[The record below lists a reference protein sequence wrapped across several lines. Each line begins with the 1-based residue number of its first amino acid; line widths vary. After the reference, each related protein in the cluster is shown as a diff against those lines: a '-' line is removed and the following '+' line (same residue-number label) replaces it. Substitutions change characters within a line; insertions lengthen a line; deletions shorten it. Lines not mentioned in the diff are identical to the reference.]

1 MSASARRLRRAA
13 RGLGWLLAGCL
24 ALPAARA
31 WQPDQGDG
39 TYANPPLWADY
50 PDPDVIR
57 VGEDFY
63 FATTTFANSPGLRL
77 LHSRDLVNWTIAGH
91 VFPRLAGLP
100 AFDLQGP
107 GLYRRGLY
115 APSLRHHRGA
125 FYLAVTPVGL
135 NTRLC
140 RAEQV
145 QGPWACHE
153 LDRAAFDPALFFD
166 TDGQAYIA
174 TSVGS
179 DGTITLL
186 TLSEDLRRVTDARRI
201 HYIPGA
207 EGSKLI
213 RREGMYYLFNA
224 IPRRLAMTVSRA
236 RSLQGPWETIDSI
249 DTAHTGGHQG
259 AIVDLADGRWWGFVM
274 QDQPAIGRITN
285 FSPIFWR
292 DGWPIW
298 GTPEAPG
305 RVPAR
310 ATKPV
315 LGQPRA
321 QPATSD
327 DFSQPVLGL
336 QWAWNHNPDDALWSL
351 RERPGYLRL
360 RAGPAVDFWHA
371 RNTLTQKGQGPYSRN
386 EVALDLSRLAE
397 GDQCGLGT
405 LGKVNGQL
413 AARREADGRLVLQ
426 WRRIV
431 DQGDRE
437 PQVVQDG
444 PRAQLPGPRVDL
456 RLEMDFTRRQ
466 ARLSW
471 RAPEAA
477 WQGLGDPFE
486 LVYDWRT
493 GTFQGPQVALFC
505 FHTGPGAGGH
515 VDVDE
520 FRFSDQPEA
529 RAAAPDGR

>member
-1 MSASARRLRRAA
+1 MTTRLQRV
-13 RGLGWLLAGCL
+13 
-24 ALPAARA
+24 ARA
-31 WQPDQGDG
+31 FATMLVGSLLGAAAPAWQSDNGDG
-39 TYANPPLWADY
+39 TYSNPPLWADY

-63 FATTTFANSPGLRL
+63 FATTTFANSPGLRI

-91 VFPRLAGLP
+91 VFPRLTGSP
-100 AFDLQGP
+100 AFDLQGR
-107 GLYRRGLY
+107 GVYRRGIY
-115 APSLRHHRGA
+115 APSLRHHDGA

-135 NTRLC
+135 HTRLC
-140 RAEQV
+140 RAVQV
-145 QGPWACHE
+145 QGPWDCHE
-153 LDRAAFDPALFFD
+153 LDREAFDPALFFD

-174 TSVGS
+174 TSVSS

-186 TLSEDLRRVTDARRI
+186 TLSADLRQVTDARKI
-201 HYIPGA
+201 HYIRGA

-213 RREGMYYLFNA
+213 KRDGTYYLFNA
-224 IPRRLAMTVSRA
+224 IPRRLGMSISRA

-249 DTAHTGGHQG
+249 NTAQTGGHQG

-274 QDQPAIGRITN
+274 QDQPTIGRITN
-285 FSPIFWR
+285 FSPIFWK
-292 DGWPIW
+292 DGWPVW

-315 LGQPRA
+315 QGQPPA

-327 DFSQPVLGL
+327 EFSEPVLGL
-336 QWAWNHNPDDALWSL
+336 QWAWNHNPDDAMWSL
-351 RERPGYLRL
+351 RERPGHLRL
-360 RAGPAVDFWHA
+360 HAGPAADYWHA
-371 RNTLTQKGQGPYSRN
+371 RNTLTQKGQGPFSRN
-386 EVALDLSRLAE
+386 EVSLDFSHLAA

-413 AARREADGRLVLQ
+413 AATRGPDGLSLQ

-431 DQGDRE
+431 DQGDGV
-437 PQVVQDG
+437 PQTTEEGPRIALTG
-444 PRAQLPGPRVDL
+444 PRAEL
-456 RLEMDFTRRQ
+456 RLEMNFVRKQ
-466 ARLSW
+466 ASLSW
-471 RAPEAA
+471 RPPEGA
-477 WQGLGDPFE
+477 WQRLGDAFE

-505 FHTGPGAGGH
+505 FHAGSGAGGYM
-515 VDVDE
+515 DVDW
-520 FRFSDQPEA
+520 FHFSDLPVA
-529 RAAAPDGR
+529 LPPGSASAP